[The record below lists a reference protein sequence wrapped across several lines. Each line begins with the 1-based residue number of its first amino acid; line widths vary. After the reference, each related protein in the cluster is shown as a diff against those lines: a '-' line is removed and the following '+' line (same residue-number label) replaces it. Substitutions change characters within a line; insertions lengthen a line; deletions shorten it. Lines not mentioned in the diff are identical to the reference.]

1 MHEAQDPDELRCE
14 IEDLRA
20 RLTDVELERER
31 LEVLVRTSPV
41 GVLVV
46 DARTRTVV
54 SVNQE
59 AQRIMGVA
67 PKPGDA
73 LESYQRVALYRRFD
87 GRAYQ
92 VDERPLSRALDQG
105 ETVRAEEILFER
117 PDGRTVLTLIN
128 ATPIYANDGEIAAAV
143 AVFQDLTPLEEMERM
158 RNEFLA
164 MVTHELRSPLTTI
177 KGTSATVLNTSTP
190 FDPIE
195 TRRFFRIIDEQTDL
209 LSDLVSNLLDVTKIA
224 AGALVVAP
232 RRTEVEDLVDEAV
245 RTFLRTGTRHNL
257 EVELE
262 SDLPATAADA
272 QRVTQVLGNLLSN
285 AAKYS
290 PVDSTIRLTA
300 RWEEPY
306 LAISVFDEGSGI
318 ESDQL
323 PRLFRKF
330 SRVGKEDLEGH
341 GLGLAICKG
350 IIEAHGGRIWAESR
364 GPGHGTRFTFT
375 IPKALDAGPAADSST
390 VRMTNGRARIL
401 SVDDDPQVL
410 RYIRNTLLEAG
421 FNPTVTGNPN
431 EMMHLFELE
440 QPDLVLLDVR
450 MPGMDGFKLMK
461 RIREVS
467 DVPAI
472 FLSGSGGEENVVHA
486 LELGA
491 SDYIVKPFSP
501 TELVARIE
509 TALRRRPDR
518 DQWPA
523 GQEPYRSGD
532 LVVDYQ
538 ARSVTVSGRPVQLTA
553 TEFDVL
559 SELSVNAGRVLT
571 HDQLLQHV
579 WGYEYTGEGQLVRV
593 FIGNLRRKL
602 GDDAKDPKYIFTMPR
617 VGYRMAKP

>member
-1 MHEAQDPDELRCE
+1 M
-14 IEDLRA
+14 
-20 RLTDVELERER
+20 
-31 LEVLVRTSPV
+31 EVLIRTSPV
-41 GVLVV
+41 GVLEV
-46 DARTRTVV
+46 DAQTRTVA

-67 PKPGDA
+67 PRPGDA
-73 LESYQRVALYRRFD
+73 LESYQRVALYRRMD
-87 GRAYQ
+87 GRAYEI
-92 VDERPLSRALDQG
+92 DERPLSRALDQG
-105 ETVRAEEILFER
+105 EVVRAEEVLFER

-128 ATPIYANDGEIAAAV
+128 ATPVYANDGEIATAV

-164 MVTHELRSPLTTI
+164 MVSHELRGPLTAI
-177 KGTSATVLNTSTP
+177 KGASATVLNTSTP

-209 LSDLVSNLLDVTKIA
+209 LSELVSNLLDVTKIE
-224 AGALVVAP
+224 AGALVVTPKRA
-232 RRTEVEDLVDEAV
+232 EVKDLFDEAV
-245 RTFLRTGTRHNL
+245 RTFLRSGTRHHL
-257 EVELE
+257 EVEVAPN
-262 SDLPATAADA
+262 LPATAGDP

-290 PVDSTIRLTA
+290 PADSTITLTA
-300 RWEEPY
+300 KWEEPY
-306 LAISVFDEGSGI
+306 LVISVVDEGSGI

-323 PRLFRKF
+323 PKLFRKF

-364 GPGHGTRFTFT
+364 GRGHGTRFTFT
-375 IPKALDAGPAADSST
+375 IPKALDAEPAADSP
-390 VRMTNGRARIL
+390 VRTTNGRARIL
-401 SVDDDPQVL
+401 SVDDDPQAL

-431 EMMHLFELE
+431 EMMHLFEVE

-450 MPGMDGFKLMK
+450 MPGTDGFELMK

-518 DQWPA
+518 DQRPQ
-523 GQEPYRSGD
+523 GQEPYRTGD

-538 ARSVTVSGRPVQLTA
+538 ARSVTMSGRPVQLTA
-553 TEFDVL
+553 TEFNVL

-571 HDQLLQHV
+571 HDQLLQRV
-579 WGYEYTGEGQLVRV
+579 WGAEYAGEGVLVRV
-593 FIGNLRRKL
+593 FIGTLRRKL
-602 GDDAKDPKYIFTMPR
+602 GDDARNPKYIFTIPR